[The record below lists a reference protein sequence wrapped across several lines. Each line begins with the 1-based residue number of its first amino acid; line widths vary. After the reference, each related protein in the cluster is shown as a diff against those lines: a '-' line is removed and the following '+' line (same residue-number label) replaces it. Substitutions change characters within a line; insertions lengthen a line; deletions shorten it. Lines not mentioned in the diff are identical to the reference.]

1 MPIKPAAAA
10 LNQTPIDW
18 TNNVK
23 NIIEAIALAKNEG
36 ANLLLTPE
44 MSITGY
50 GCEDLF
56 AADWL
61 YEKALTV
68 IVNEIAPQATDIL
81 VFVGLPMK
89 WNNQCYNCLAGVLN
103 GKLLGITAKQYLAN
117 GGVYYEPRWFKAW
130 EAGKLESIEIQ
141 GDTIPF
147 GEVVYEYQKQKIGI
161 EICQDAWEKLNRPA
175 YSYAKKG
182 VDLLLIANASHFC
195 FQKYTN
201 RELLVQ
207 EAADLGLDTIYVNLL
222 GNEAGTLIF
231 DGDIIYAKAY
241 EIVSYTHERF
251 SFQQVEVATFNS
263 DLASKNADLSKE
275 EEFRKAGALALWD
288 YCRKSNSKGY
298 VLSLSGGAD
307 SSCCAVL
314 VAEMVKEAVEALG
327 EEAVYKALRFN
338 PELPLIQQALVTA
351 YQGTE
356 NSSTDTYLSA
366 KGLAENIGATF
377 YRWEIGDS
385 VKEVTTAIE
394 SVLGRPLTWQTDDI
408 ALQNVQARA
417 RSPFIWMLT
426 NISGGLL
433 ITTSNRSE
441 GDVGYATMDGDMSGS
456 IAPIAGV
463 DKEFVRHWLLWAEK
477 ELGYFGLHR
486 VNNLAPSAELRP
498 LEMTQTDE
506 ADLMPYPLLRDIEYQ
521 AIKLGKSPL
530 EVYSSL
536 SSTNTANQELLKK
549 SITKF
554 FTLWSRNQWKRER
567 MAPSFNFDDFNVSP
581 RSWYR
586 FPILSGSYLSE
597 LKELNAYGT

>member
-1 MPIKPAAAA
+1 MPIKPAAAS

-18 TNNVK
+18 TNNVQ
-23 NIIEAIALAKNEG
+23 NIVYAIKTAKSQG

-44 MSITGY
+44 LSITGY

-61 YEKALTV
+61 YEKALAV
-68 IVNEIAPQATDIL
+68 LLNEVAPHTTDIL
-81 VFVGLPMK
+81 VFVGLPIQWK
-89 WNNQCYNCLAGVLN
+89 GKYFNCVSGVLD
-103 GKLLGITAKQYLAN
+103 GKIIGITAKQYLAN
-117 GGVYYEPRWFKAW
+117 GGVYYEPRWFSPW
-130 EAGKLESIEIQ
+130 EQGKVDVIEL
-141 GDTIPF
+141 GGYSIPF
-147 GEVVYEYQKQKIGI
+147 GEVVYDYKGQKIGV

-175 YSYAKKG
+175 YRYAEQG
-182 VDLLLIANASHFC
+182 VSLLLIANASHFC
-195 FQKYTN
+195 FQKYSN
-201 RELLVQ
+201 RKLLVQ

-231 DGDIIYAKAY
+231 DGDIIYANAY
-241 EIVSYTHERF
+241 ESVSYTHSRF
-251 SFQQVEVATFNS
+251 SFQQVELVTFNS
-263 DLASKNADLSKE
+263 ELTSKNAELTKE
-275 EEFRKAGALALWD
+275 QEFRKAGALALWD
-288 YCRKSNSKGY
+288 YCRKSFSKGY

-314 VAEMVKEAVEALG
+314 VAEMVKEAVSALG
-327 EEAVYKALRFN
+327 EELVYKALRFN
-338 PELPLIQQALVTA
+338 PSLPLMQQALITA

-356 NSSTDTYLSA
+356 NSSESTYLSA
-366 KGLAENIGATF
+366 KELAENLGATF
-377 YRWEIGDS
+377 YRWEVDKT
-385 VKEVTTAIE
+385 VNDIE
-394 SVLGRPLTWQTDDI
+394 NTIETVLGRPLSWSSDDI
-408 ALQNVQARA
+408 ALQNVQARV

-426 NISGGLL
+426 NITGGLL

-463 DKEFVRHWLLWAEK
+463 DKEFVRHWLQWAEK
-477 ELGYFGLHR
+477 ELGYSGLNR

-521 AIKLGKSPL
+521 AIKMGKSPL
-530 EVYSSL
+530 EVYRCL
-536 SSTNTANQELLKK
+536 SSSSTANPEYLKK
-549 SITKF
+549 SIRKF

-567 MAPSFNFDDFNVSP
+567 MAPAFNFDDFNVSP

-586 FPILSGSYLSE
+586 FPILSGSYIL
-597 LKELNAYGT
+597 ELNELDTYGA

>member
-1 MPIKPAAAA
+1 MPIKPAAAS

-18 TNNVK
+18 ANNVQ
-23 NIIEAIALAKNEG
+23 NIVYAIKMAKSQG

-44 MSITGY
+44 LSITGY

-61 YEKALTV
+61 YEKAFDIL
-68 IVNEIAPQATDIL
+68 INEIAPHTTDIL
-81 VFVGLPMK
+81 VFVGLPLK
-89 WNNQCYNCLAGVLN
+89 WNNHCYNCFAGVLD
-103 GKLLGITAKQYLAN
+103 GKIIGITAKQYLAN
-117 GGVYYEPRWFKAW
+117 GGVYYEPRWFSPW
-130 EAGKLESIEIQ
+130 EQGKV
-141 GDTIPF
+141 DTIELGGYSIPI
-147 GEVVYEYQKQKIGI
+147 GEVVYDYKEQKIGV

-175 YSYAKKG
+175 YRYAEQG
-182 VDLLLIANASHFC
+182 VSLLLIANASHFC
-195 FQKYTN
+195 FQKYSN

-241 EIVSYTHERF
+241 ESVCYTHSRF
-251 SFQQVEVATFNS
+251 SFQQVELVTFNGE
-263 DLASKNADLSKE
+263 LTSKNAELTKE
-275 EEFRKAGALALWD
+275 QEFRKAGALALWD
-288 YCRKSNSKGY
+288 YCRKSFSKGY

-307 SSCCAVL
+307 SSCCAIL
-314 VAEMVKEAVEALG
+314 VAEMVKEAVFSLG
-327 EEAVYKALRFN
+327 EELVYKALRFN
-338 PELPLIQQALVTA
+338 TSLPLMQQALITA

-356 NSSTDTYLSA
+356 NSSESTYLSA
-366 KGLAENIGATF
+366 KELAENIGATF
-377 YRWEIGDS
+377 YRWEVDKT
-385 VKEVTTAIE
+385 VNDIE
-394 SVLGRPLTWQTDDI
+394 NTIETVLGRPLSWSSDDI
-408 ALQNVQARA
+408 ALQNVQARV

-426 NISGGLL
+426 NITGGLL

-463 DKEFVRHWLLWAEK
+463 DKEFVRHWLQWAEK
-477 ELGYFGLHR
+477 ELGYSGLNR

-506 ADLMPYPLLRDIEYQ
+506 VDLMPYPLLRDIEYQ
-521 AIKLGKSPL
+521 AIKMGKSPL
-530 EVYSSL
+530 EVYRSL
-536 SSTNTANQELLKK
+536 SSISTANPEYLKK
-549 SITKF
+549 SIRKF

-567 MAPSFNFDDFNVSP
+567 MAPAFNFDDFNVSP

-586 FPILSGSYLSE
+586 FPILSGSYIL
-597 LKELNAYGT
+597 ELNELDTYGA